1 METELPHL
9 MRTKQRSNASSCF
22 VEAVERRNSGWQTL
36 GSGGLR
42 GGMMEGGGARD
53 ASYVEVKVREK
64 QEPPRNV
71 MRANL
76 GEERGCQGRESSH
89 EGMQVDSNIDY
100 ELAFDYGSEGIEL
113 DEMLV
118 IELSRAEQNYSDETN
133 ILEQGEMTESKDPIE
148 GSEEVDPE
156 AESEGDEEASDGMKF
171 LKELDRDYMCSSR
184 LIVRG
189 EYQGMVNGKVYTLIV
204 RRKTEGTYVDWSLY
218 NLDTTEQ
225 LLSMK
230 GEMTYP
236 YELTKKTRGPEGKI
250 YGQKVKGG
258 WAWGGWAYGFVNLSG
273 ISGSFPNDAR
283 DVHIDMMEAVFW
295 DSEVSDLYHVCGPN
309 CKKESKA
316 EDLNCSEGGCGLR
329 VWSIMIKTFTIAEEE
344 HDLRPTS
351 YRKEKEVQ
359 TVFMSLVRFFSGHF
373 KLVIHTDQRLRRYD
387 EELIWMSPVPNSRYR
402 IDTVAG
408 VDYRLR
414 ERAEQI
420 YKTRV
425 SAHVDDQSGEMV
437 QVRLLNVLLTT

>member
-42 GGMMEGGGARD
+42 GGMMEGGGVRD

-118 IELSRAEQNYSDETN
+118 VELSRAEQNYSDETN

-148 GSEEVDPE
+148 GSEEIDPE

-184 LIVRG
+184 LFVRG
-189 EYQGMVNGKVYTLIV
+189 EYQGMVNG
-204 RRKTEGTYVDWSLY
+204 
-218 NLDTTEQ
+218 
-225 LLSMK
+225 
-230 GEMTYP
+230 
-236 YELTKKTRGPEGKI
+236 
-250 YGQKVKGG
+250 
-258 WAWGGWAYGFVNLSG
+258 
-273 ISGSFPNDAR
+273 
-283 DVHIDMMEAVFW
+283 
-295 DSEVSDLYHVCGPN
+295 
-309 CKKESKA
+309 
-316 EDLNCSEGGCGLR
+316 
-329 VWSIMIKTFTIAEEE
+329 
-344 HDLRPTS
+344 
-351 YRKEKEVQ
+351 
-359 TVFMSLVRFFSGHF
+359 
-373 KLVIHTDQRLRRYD
+373 
-387 EELIWMSPVPNSRYR
+387 
-402 IDTVAG
+402 
-408 VDYRLR
+408 
-414 ERAEQI
+414 
-420 YKTRV
+420 
-425 SAHVDDQSGEMV
+425 
-437 QVRLLNVLLTT
+437 QV